1 MERVPGV
8 AGDEAEG
15 RDHVSL
21 CWSRAQGHKCIRA
34 PLQSTGDTLVA
45 RFDKDVWLSYMRD
58 MLFAAVLAW
67 DEVPRQ
73 LDGKYC
79 NLMSAQLVSIDSPYD
94 PLGHTTA

>member
-1 MERVPGV
+1 
-8 AGDEAEG
+8 
-15 RDHVSL
+15 
-21 CWSRAQGHKCIRA
+21 
-34 PLQSTGDTLVA
+34 
-45 RFDKDVWLSYMRD
+45 